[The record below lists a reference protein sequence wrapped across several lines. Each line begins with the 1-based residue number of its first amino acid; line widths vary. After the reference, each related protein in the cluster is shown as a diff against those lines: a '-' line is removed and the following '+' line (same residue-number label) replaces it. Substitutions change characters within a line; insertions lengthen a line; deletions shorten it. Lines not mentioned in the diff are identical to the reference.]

1 MATTRTPTAR
11 RLVVCCDGTW
21 NKPDEL
27 AGGVR
32 APTNVAKLALGVAR
46 TASDGTPQLLHY
58 QRGVGT
64 IRSQRLRGG
73 AFGYGL
79 SHNVRE
85 CYRFLVEHYEPGDDL
100 YLFGFS
106 RGAYT
111 ARSLVGLIRNC
122 GILRAD
128 NSARVHEAYLLY
140 RSRADRHAPSTIE
153 SEIFRRMYAHDDVP
167 IHFIGV
173 WDTVGALGIPID
185 GIRIPFVDK
194 YWGFHDTELSTRVRS
209 AYQALAIDEQRG
221 PFKPTL
227 WTRKDDVVGQT
238 LEQVWFAGVHCDVG
252 GGYADP
258 ALSEIALLWMVDNAR
273 ACGLEFDPAHFCQPT
288 APPTDEP
295 RYLGK
300 ELAPDALGAIHESR
314 EKFYRLMPR
323 YRRALGDGDGQSLA
337 SSVARRVRERS
348 DYGPPSVRAWF
359 EARGRESVVDDGP

>member
-1 MATTRTPTAR
+1 MAIHATTGGR
-11 RLVVCCDGTW
+11 RLVVCCDGSW

-27 AGGVR
+27 AGGAR
-32 APTNVAKLALGVAR
+32 APTNVAKLALGVTPTAR
-46 TASDGTPQLLHY
+46 DGTPQLLHY

-64 IRSQRLRGG
+64 VRSQRLRGG

-79 SHNVRE
+79 SHNVRA
-85 CYRFLVEHYEPGDDL
+85 CYRFLVEHYEPGDDI

-122 GILRAD
+122 GILRAGTRD
-128 NSARVHEAYLLY
+128 RVPEAYRLY

-153 SEIFRRMYAHDDVP
+153 SEIFRRMYSHDDVP

-185 GIRIPFVDK
+185 GIRVPFIGK
-194 YWGFHDTELSTRVRS
+194 YWGFHDTELSSRVRS

-227 WTRKDDVVGQT
+227 WTRKDGVVGQT

-252 GGYADP
+252 GGYANP
-258 ALSEIALLWMVDNAR
+258 ELSEIALLWMVRNAR
-273 ACGLEFDPAHFCQPT
+273 TCGLEFDPAHFQVSAGTP
-288 APPTDEP
+288 ADEP

-300 ELAPDALGAIHESR
+300 ELAPDALGPIKESR
-314 EKFYRLMPR
+314 KKVYLLMPR
-323 YRRALGDGDGQSLA
+323 CRRELGDGNGQSLA

-348 DYGPPSVRAWF
+348 DYAPKSVRAWLDA
-359 EARGRESVVDDGP
+359 ERSQTVVDDGS